1 MTKNNTRNHKGF
13 MKKLSAGLMASLCA
27 LSVIGSSVTN
37 IGITA
42 SAAMT
47 TENTAFPSA
56 DAVIAQAATLL
67 GSPYGWGFK
76 GYTGVY
82 YQDSYSPLSLDYVR
96 QQGVDCS
103 GLLYY
108 TLTHLG
114 YSTSGFS
121 WNNPVPVDTPHWL
134 SVNDNCTIT
143 YKGVTSKIDV
153 EKANIPYTERP
164 YWECADGSTITPG
177 SMVIADNLNGED
189 HSWIYMGEFNNRN
202 EVISYLKS
210 IGVNESYINSNTV
223 GDGSGDGGTHWRIES
238 NGSNGCVI
246 NNRTDGKKA
255 TAMNMYAF
263 RVTQNEVEFSVTKLD
278 KDTQMV
284 IGKSPVDNSSAVY
297 GVYKDKECKN
307 KVGEITIG
315 DKGKGSIKLPNG
327 TYYAKEIK
335 APTGYDLDPTVYTLK
350 SGQSIKAIE
359 YKTRGTIVVN
369 KTAEDGITN
378 GREFRV
384 TGSNGVNEVKKTD
397 ESGIAK
403 FTELEV
409 YDFGTGKPVTYTVSE
424 INVDNR
430 YETPKAQDITL
441 TSGNADLTVAVDFE
455 NTLKKGNIKI
465 NKQSEDNQNGDRT
478 FTITGGGETYTLTTA
493 NDGTAI
499 IANIPVYDSSN
510 QPITYTISEKDVP
523 VRYVVPA
530 DQNATLTADATVDVK
545 FENKLKKFTA
555 EITKK
560 DSENIT
566 AQGDA
571 TLAGATYGL
580 YHDGERIA
588 TYTTDENGHF
598 VTDEFVC
605 GNYTL
610 QELTPSQGYQLNDE
624 IYKVGAEPQNYKVE
638 VNPIAFDVTE
648 DVVKGNI
655 SIIKH
660 SDDEDDKVENLETGA
675 EFEVYLKSAGNYDKA
690 KETERDYLTTDENGF
705 AQTKDMP
712 YGVYTVHQTKTVND
726 AAFVADFDVTIAKEG
741 QTYEYILNN
750 KPFRSYIH
758 VTKVDAETGK
768 VISYEGAGFQIY
780 DSNGNLINLGTDTFY
795 TNSEG
800 YLITPDSLKYGD
812 YSLVEVQA
820 PVGYVLD
827 STPVS
832 FTVNAENADEENAV
846 NIIKVTKADTAQK
859 GRISVSKHG
868 EIFKSVQA
876 IGPAIW
882 TDENG
887 ETQTAGTTTY
897 YPIFEESG
905 LSGAEFEVIA
915 AEDIYTADGTIRASA
930 GEVVADIITDK
941 DGNASTEPLYLG
953 KYVVKE
959 KTAPY
964 GYVLNS
970 EPKEV
975 ELTYAGQEVSITDA
989 VNNTFNND
997 YQRVKISFAKF
1008 MEHDELFD
1016 IGENDEYKKVTF
1028 GLYAAEDITTAD
1040 GTIIPEDGFIAQVS
1054 LGEDMTAD
1062 FTEKLPFSRYYV
1074 QEIATDEHYIL
1085 NGEKYLVNFE
1095 YMGQEMT
1102 TVNIDCGTFINDLK
1116 RGSVSGKKVNENGD
1130 PLENALFGLFKVD
1143 ETEFIAENAI
1153 LTDESDEDGNFGFTD
1168 IPYGEYIVKEIA
1180 APTGYILSDEQYPV
1194 VIAEN
1199 GDVVE
1204 MTAENKAITVSISK
1218 EDLYGNEL
1226 PGASMQLIDENGEI
1240 VDEWT
1245 SDGEHHIITNIPAGS
1260 YTLKEV
1266 AAPDGYVIATDVS
1279 FTIDE
1284 YGNVTVD
1291 GVEANAFTDDGIP
1304 CVTMVD
1310 DTTIIKISK
1319 QDMTTG
1325 TELAGATLQVI
1336 DKDGNIVEEWV
1347 STNEPHYIEAKLI
1360 AGETYTLREITAPDG
1375 YNTAED
1381 IEFTVNADGSVT
1393 EVTMKDE
1400 AVIVT
1405 TPNVATGDTGKNP
1418 LGYIM
1423 LIAGLVLLT
1432 VSIFARKKNEEP
1444 ADDYAE
1450 LCPDFIEGE
1459 NE

>member
-1 MTKNNTRNHKGF
+1 MKNRIINRIG
-13 MKKLSAGLMASLCA
+13 AGLLAMSCA
-27 LSVIGSSVTN
+27 FSMLGTTIPSIS
-37 IGITA
+37 A

-47 TENTAFPSA
+47 TENTAFPSS
-56 DAVIAQAATLL
+56 DEVIAQAATLL

-202 EVISYLKS
+202 EAISYLKS
-210 IGVNESYINSNTV
+210 IGVNESYINSSTV

-263 RVTQNEVEFSVTKLD
+263 RVTSRDVTFEID
-278 KDTQMV
+278 KYNKDGNLV
-284 IGKSPVDNSSAVY
+284 GKSTVDNSTAVY
-297 GVYKDKECKN
+297 GIYSDKECTKS
-307 KVGEITIG
+307 VGTITIG
-315 DKGKGSIKLPNG
+315 ADGKGAISLPRG

-335 APTGYDLDPTVYTLK
+335 APTGYEVDTTVYTITPGTTNVTEDYK
-350 SGQSIKAIE
+350 FGSI
-359 YKTRGTIVVN
+359 RVN
-369 KTAEDGITN
+369 KTAEDGVIAD
-378 GREFRV
+378 REFKVSWTENRKEQSK
-384 TGSNGVNEVKKTD
+384 TAKTD
-397 ESGIAK
+397 STGVASFPNLK
-403 FTELEV
+403 V
-409 YDFGTGKPVTYTVSE
+409 YDISSGNAISYTVSE
-424 INVDNR
+424 VNTDER
-430 YETPKAQDITL
+430 YVVPQAQDITL
-441 TSGNADLTVAVDFE
+441 TSGNADLTV
-455 NTLKKGNIKI
+455 
-465 NKQSEDNQNGDRT
+465 
-478 FTITGGGETYTLTTA
+478 
-493 NDGTAI
+493 
-499 IANIPVYDSSN
+499 
-510 QPITYTISEKDVP
+510 
-523 VRYVVPA
+523 
-530 DQNATLTADATVDVK
+530 DVK
-545 FENKLKKFTA
+545 FENRLKKFTA
-555 EITKK
+555 EVVKA

-580 YHDGERIA
+580 YHDGNRVA

-610 QELTPSQGYQLNDE
+610 QELTASKGYTLNDE

-638 VNPIAFDVTE
+638 VNPIALDVTE
-648 DVVKGNI
+648 DVVKGKV

-660 SDDEDDKVENLETGA
+660 SDDGTTGIETPENGA
-675 EFEVYLKSAGNYDKA
+675 EFEIYLKNAGSYENA
-690 KETERDYLTTDENGF
+690 KETERDYLITDENGF
-705 AQTKDMP
+705 AETKYLP
-712 YGVYTVHQTKTVND
+712 YGTYTVHQTTGWKNTE
-726 AAFVADFDVTIAKEG
+726 FVEDFDVIVDENGK
-741 QTYEYILNN
+741 TYPYIINDAVITANLRIV
-750 KPFRSYIH
+750 K
-758 VTKVDAETGK
+758 KDAETGK
-768 VISYEGAGFQIY
+768 VIPVSGIGFKVWSVDNEKYISQT
-780 DSNGNLINLGTDTFY
+780 INYPEETTLDTFY
-795 TNSEG
+795 TNETGTLMLPKELVYGNYELHEVKAPTG
-800 YLITPDSLKYGD
+800 YFLNEEPVPFTVDGTEKT
-812 YSLVEVQA
+812 VEVEK
-820 PVGYVLD
+820 
-827 STPVS
+827 
-832 FTVNAENADEENAV
+832 F
-846 NIIKVTKADTAQK
+846 DTAQK
-859 GRISVSKHG
+859 GRISVSKRG
-868 EIFKSVQA
+868 EIFKTVQA
-876 IGPAIW
+876 IGPAVW
-882 TDENG
+882 TDKNG
-887 ETQTAGTTTY
+887 ETQTAGFTTY
-897 YPIFEESG
+897 TPVFEESG
-905 LSGAEFEVIA
+905 LGGAEFEVIA
-915 AEDIYTADGTIRASA
+915 AEDIYTADGTLRTSN

-964 GYVLNS
+964 GYVLND
-970 EPKEV
+970 EAKEV

-997 YQRVKISFAKF
+997 YQRVKISLAKF

-1028 GLYAAEDITTAD
+1028 GLYAAEDITAAD
-1040 GTIIPEDGFIAQVS
+1040 GTVIPEDGFIAQVS

-1074 QEIATDEHYIL
+1074 QEIATDEHYML
-1085 NGEKYLVNFE
+1085 NGEKYLVNFQ
-1095 YMGQEMT
+1095 YMGQEMS
-1102 TVNIDCGTFINDLK
+1102 TVNIDCGTFTNDIK

-1143 ETEFIAENAI
+1143 ETEFTAENAY

-1168 IPYGEYIVKEIA
+1168 IPYGEYIVKEIT

-1194 VIAEN
+1194 VIAED

-1204 MTAENKAITVSISK
+1204 ITAENKAITVSISK

-1226 PGASMQLIDENGEI
+1226 TGASMQLIDENGEI

-1245 SDGEHHIITNIPAGS
+1245 SDGENHIITNIPAGG
-1260 YTLKEV
+1260 YTLKEI
-1266 AAPDGYVIATDVS
+1266 AAPDGYVIATDIS

-1291 GVEANAFTDDGIP
+1291 GIEANAFTDDGIP

-1310 DTTIIKISK
+1310 DTTIVKISK

-1325 TELAGATLQVI
+1325 TELPGATLQVI

-1360 AGETYTLREITAPDG
+1360 AGEKYTLREITAPDG

-1393 EVTMKDE
+1393 EVVMKDTK
-1400 AVIVT
+1400 IITT
-1405 TPNVATGDTGKNP
+1405 TPNVATGDTGKSP

-1423 LIAGLVLLT
+1423 MIAGLVLLT
-1432 VSIFARKKNEEP
+1432 VSIFARKKKEEP

-1459 NE
+1459 ED

>member
-953 KYVVKE
+953 KYIVRE

-964 GYVLNS
+964 GYVLND
-970 EPKEV
+970 EAKEV

-997 YQRVKISFAKF
+997 YQRVKISLAKF

-1028 GLYAAEDITTAD
+1028 GLYAAEDITAAD